1 MSYLVNLTAISP
13 RVRFSGSMT
22 RDPEFPRIIMGGG
35 ITGKSHS
42 FDFNLFCKFVSAY
55 SNARFAD
62 PPIPQPLGDF
72 NSFNLNVGRLL
83 DSGGWTR
90 IYLEIT
96 NLADSR
102 YSTVVG
108 YPDWK
113 EDSTWNPPELLM
125 PLQGFWKLPSS
136 SIAFISSPLDI
147 PLFSI
152 AEQMD
157 PAKLLHF

>member
-22 RDPEFPRIIMGGG
+22 RDPEFPQIIMGGG

-72 NSFNLNVGRLL
+72 NSFNLNVRAPSRQRRMDSDLSGDNESRRLQVFDGCRIPRL
-83 DSGGWTR
+83 EGGFN
-90 IYLEIT
+90 LESARAFDAFAGLLEAAVQFDRFYFFSI
-96 NLADSR
+96 
-102 YSTVVG
+102 G
-108 YPDWK
+108 YP
-113 EDSTWNPPELLM
+113 
-125 PLQGFWKLPSS
+125 
-136 SIAFISSPLDI
+136 AF
-147 PLFSI
+147 F
-152 AEQMD
+152 
-157 PAKLLHF
+157 HC